1 MPIAVDL
8 ESGVPIYT
16 QIVERI
22 KEKVFSG
29 ELRPGE
35 QLPTVRQ
42 LAADLR
48 VNFNT
53 VARAYSILDQEGVT
67 STQQGR
73 GTFITQRLTEED
85 LRKMKAERLRAM
97 VAEFLAQVKGLGY
110 SPTEIKRALEEGLK
124 ELEPPQP
131 CSPPEKPSKTP
142 VF

>member
-1 MPIAVDL
+1 MGLPIELDL

-29 ELRPGE
+29 DLRPGE

-53 VARAYSILDQEGVT
+53 VARAYAILHQEGVI
-67 STQQGR
+67 STQRGR
-73 GTFITQRLTEED
+73 GTFVTERLTEED
-85 LRKMKAERLRAM
+85 LQRMRKERLRHMAS
-97 VAEFLAQVKGLGY
+97 EFLEAAVRLGY
-110 SPTEIKRALEEGLK
+110 SPEEIRNAVDAGLR
-124 ELEPPQP
+124 PMGQRT
-131 CSPPEKPSKTP
+131 S
-142 VF
+142 

>member
-1 MPIAVDL
+1 MHVAIEVDL

-22 KEKVFSG
+22 KEKVFAG

-53 VARAYSILDQEGVT
+53 VARAYAILHQEGVI
-67 STQQGR
+67 STQRGR
-73 GTFITQRLTEED
+73 GTFVTERLTEED
-85 LRKMKAERLRAM
+85 LQRMREERLHDM
-97 VAEFLAQVKGLGY
+97 VSEFLDAVRRLGY
-110 SPTEIKRALEEGLK
+110 TSEEVRRAVEERL
-124 ELEPPQP
+124 QRAA
-131 CSPPEKPSKTP
+131 EKAS
-142 VF
+142 

>member
-1 MPIAVDL
+1 VSVPIEVDL

-22 KEKVFSG
+22 KEKVFGG

-53 VARAYSILDQEGVT
+53 VARAYAILHQEGVI
-67 STQQGR
+67 STQRGR
-73 GTFITQRLTEED
+73 GTFVTERLTQED
-85 LRKMKAERLRAM
+85 LQRMREERLHDM
-97 VAEFLAQVKGLGY
+97 VSAFLEAVARLGY
-110 SPTEIKRALEEGLK
+110 SPEEVRRAVEEGLQK
-124 ELEPPQP
+124 VAQ
-131 CSPPEKPSKTP
+131 SPS
-142 VF
+142 

>member
-1 MPIAVDL
+1 MDLPIEVDL

-29 ELRPGE
+29 DLRPGE

-53 VARAYSILDQEGVT
+53 VARAYAILHQEGVI
-67 STQQGR
+67 STQRGR
-73 GTFITQRLTEED
+73 GTFVTERLTEED
-85 LRKMKAERLRAM
+85 LQQMRKERLRDMAL
-97 VAEFLAQVKGLGY
+97 EFLEAAVRLGY
-110 SPTEIKRALEEGLK
+110 SPEEIRNAVDEGLR
-124 ELEPPQP
+124 PM
-131 CSPPEKPSKTP
+131 SRRTS
-142 VF
+142 